1 MTAEKGEGKQM
12 ERREVHRDF
21 LTRWKG
27 EENPV
32 SSYSKT
38 ILVASIWMREQFL
51 SMLNN
56 YLVLSRSALHQMSAE
71 FNTTANFVKCDEN
84 YFYSWASLEGT
95 TCDVQILVGFN
106 APQLH

>member
-32 SSYSKT
+32 SSYSET
-38 ILVASIWMREQFL
+38 ILVASVWMREQFL
-51 SMLNN
+51 SVLNN
-56 YLVLSRSALHQMSAE
+56 YLVLSRSILHQMSAV
-71 FNTTANFVKCDEN
+71 FDTTVNVVMCDEN
-84 YFYSWASLEGT
+84 YFYSWA
-95 TCDVQILVGFN
+95 
-106 APQLH
+106 